1 MPDVCADR
9 NCLNRCYTLQNERN
23 NRIPAKNTIFNF
35 YIFLLFISFYTFSF
49 PLHTYVHLFFLY
61 LVYFFPRR
69 RSPFHEIIR
78 RSKWKENIEELE
90 QINKSCTY
98 EVKTSTPGGKQ
109 TKPRPDRWR
118 IGSMGA
124 QVRTRAIGRA
134 RNNNQVTRDFA
145 RQEARIG

>member
-1 MPDVCADR
+1 MYAQIAIVWTDV
-9 NCLNRCYTLQNERN
+9 TLFRMNGITVFQRKI
-23 NRIPAKNTIFNF
+23 RYLIFT
-35 YIFLLFISFYTFSF
+35 SFSYLYRFFSF